1 MRLTILLAVL
11 LGLMVVLWVCPL
23 RLAVVTGQSMAPTLK
38 SGQLVLI
45 DRAYD
50 RSQPITSG
58 DVVALTVEDQ
68 VIVKRVRSV
77 ADYGRPGFASTAP
90 PGTVFVLGDASQISW
105 DSRDFG
111 PVPTDRILGR
121 VIGWFGPPPARTTH
135 MAKATGGDG

>member
-11 LGLMVVLWVCPL
+11 LGLTVVLWVCPL

-77 ADYGRPGFASTAP
+77 GEYGRPGFASTAP

-121 VIGWFGPPPARTTH
+121 VIGWFEPPPARTARI
-135 MAKATGGDG
+135 AKASGGDG